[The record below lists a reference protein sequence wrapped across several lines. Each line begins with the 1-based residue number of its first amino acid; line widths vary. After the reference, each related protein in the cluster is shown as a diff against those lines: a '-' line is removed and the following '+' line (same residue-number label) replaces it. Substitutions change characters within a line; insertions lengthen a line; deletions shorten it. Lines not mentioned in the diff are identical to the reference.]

1 MIQKIMLAIIALA
14 ILSPA
19 YVFAAPG
26 TIAVDLDGTSVDVS
40 YDADGVEVLSV
51 QSDLEFISLLFQVE
65 VTGSPGILEITLD
78 RNFLDAIFEG
88 VDDEFLIITDGFDE
102 PTFEEIETTSELRTL
117 RIELAPGTEELEIF
131 GTVFG
136 EPESAPDEV
145 TEPPVEEPPV
155 EEPPVEEP
163 PVEEPPVEEPPVEEP
178 KTQCGPGTVLK
189 NGVCVLEDKC
199 GPGTVLQD
207 GVCVVTASPSTSSS
221 PFSRD
226 LIVGSGVAL
235 GIALFLIIIFA
246 AISRASRSKNSENSI
261 LKLNSYNPNFD

>member
-1 MIQKIMLAIIALA
+1 MIQKIMLAMIALV

-19 YVFAAPG
+19 YAFAAPG

-51 QSDLEFISLLFQVE
+51 QSDLVFISLLFQVK

-78 RNFLDAIFEG
+78 RNFLDAKLDDG
-88 VDDEFLIITDGFDE
+88 NDDEFFIIADSFEDLS
-102 PTFEEIETTSELRTL
+102 FEEIETTSELRTL
-117 RIELAPGTEELEIF
+117 RIELAPGTEDIEIF

-136 EPESAPDEV
+136 EPESAPEEV
-145 TEPPVEEPPV
+145 PEELETVVEESEGIPEPEPVVEEPEV
-155 EEPPVEEP
+155 TK
-163 PVEEPPVEEPPVEEP
+163 P

-189 NGVCVLEDKC
+189 NGVCVLEGKC

-207 GVCVVTASPSTSSS
+207 GVCVLTASPSASSS
-221 PFSRD
+221 IVSRD
-226 LIVGSGVAL
+226 FIVGGGVAL

-246 AISRASRSKNSENSI
+246 AIGRASR
-261 LKLNSYNPNFD
+261 

>member
-1 MIQKIMLAIIALA
+1 MIQKIMLAIIALV

-19 YVFAAPG
+19 YAFAAPG
-26 TIAVDLDGTSVDVS
+26 TIAVDLDGISVDVS
-40 YDADGVEVLSV
+40 YDAEGVEVLSV
-51 QSDLEFISLLFQVE
+51 QSDLEFISLLFQVK

-78 RNFLDAIFEG
+78 RNFLDATFEG
-88 VDDEFLIITDGFDE
+88 VDDEFFIITDGFDE

-117 RIELAPGTEELEIF
+117 RIVLAPGTEDLEIF

-136 EPESAPDEV
+136 EPESAPEEV
-145 TEPPVEEPPV
+145 TEEPETVVEEP
-155 EEPPVEEP
+155 EEVT
-163 PVEEPPVEEPPVEEP
+163 EP

-207 GVCVVTASPSTSSS
+207 GVCVLTASSSTSGSIV
-221 PFSRD
+221 SRD
-226 LIVGSGVAL
+226 FIVGAGAAL

-246 AISRASRSKNSENSI
+246 AIGRANREKQS
-261 LKLNSYNPNFD
+261 

>member
-1 MIQKIMLAIIALA
+1 MLAIIALA

-19 YVFAAPG
+19 YAFAAPG

-78 RNFLDAIFEG
+78 RNLLDATLEEG
-88 VDDEFLIITDGFDE
+88 GDDEFFIITDGFDE
-102 PTFEEIETTSELRTL
+102 PTFEEVETTSELRTL
-117 RIELAPGTEELEIF
+117 RIELALGTEELEIF

-136 EPESAPDEV
+136 EPE
-145 TEPPVEEPPV
+145 TMEEETM
-155 EEPPVEEP
+155 EEETIEEETM
-163 PVEEPPVEEPPVEEP
+163 EEETMEEETMEEETMEEP

-199 GPGTVLQD
+199 GPGTALQD
-207 GVCVVTASPSTSSS
+207 GVCVLTASPSTSSS
-221 PFSRD
+221 LFSRD
-226 LIVGSGVAL
+226 LIVGGGAAL
-235 GIALFLIIIFA
+235 GIALLLIIIFA
-246 AISRASRSKNSENSI
+246 AIGRANRSKNS
-261 LKLNSYNPNFD
+261 

>member
-1 MIQKIMLAIIALA
+1 MIQKIMLAIIALV

-19 YVFAAPG
+19 YAFAAPG
-26 TIAVDLDGTSVDVS
+26 TIAVDLDGISVDVS

-51 QSDLEFISLLFQVE
+51 QSDLEFISLLFQVK

-78 RNFLDAIFEG
+78 RNFLDATFEG
-88 VDDEFLIITDGFDE
+88 VDDEFFMITDGFDE
-102 PTFEEIETTSELRTL
+102 PTFEEVETTSELRTL
-117 RIELAPGTEELEIF
+117 RIVLAPGTEDLEIF

-136 EPESAPDEV
+136 EPESAPEEV
-145 TEPPVEEPPV
+145 TEEPETVVEEPEEVTEEPETVV
-155 EEPPVEEP
+155 EEPEE
-163 PVEEPPVEEPPVEEP
+163 VTEP

-207 GVCVVTASPSTSSS
+207 GVCVLTSSS
-221 PFSRD
+221 STSGSIVSRD
-226 LIVGSGVAL
+226 FIVGAGAAL

-246 AISRASRSKNSENSI
+246 AIGRANREKQS
-261 LKLNSYNPNFD
+261 

>member
-1 MIQKIMLAIIALA
+1 MLAIITLA

-19 YVFAAPG
+19 YAFAVPG
-26 TIAVDLDGTSVDVS
+26 TIVVDLDGTSVDVS
-40 YDADGVEVLSV
+40 YDADGVQIVSV

-78 RNFLDAIFEG
+78 RNFLDATFEG

-102 PTFEEIETTSELRTL
+102 PTFEEVETTSELRTL
-117 RIELAPGTEELEIF
+117 RIELVPGTEELEIF

-145 TEPPVEEPPV
+145 TEPPV

-261 LKLNSYNPNFD
+261 LKLNS